1 LTTEEITRI
10 LRSSETGSAS
20 PEVEVEE
27 MIFRKEI
34 RGPIIGLLVLSLGG
48 WMLHFRIHPI
58 TANPSNLV
66 PFFIGLMGILVTPLL
81 FSYRK
86 TVIVAYLLNGLSVL
100 IGTLAMATFSL
111 YHLPDSL
118 TLINVIFRT
127 ILGDIL
133 ILFSKLF
140 VGQMILMHFHPS
152 GLGRMFTVGW
162 WIRHFFYF
170 LTAFSLG
177 HFLWR

>member
-1 LTTEEITRI
+1 
-10 LRSSETGSAS
+10 
-20 PEVEVEE
+20 

-48 WMLHFRIHPI
+48 WLLHFRVHPI
-58 TANPSNLV
+58 TANTSNFV
-66 PFFIGLMGILVTPLL
+66 PFFVGLVRIDRHRLDDVGILATPLL
-81 FSYRK
+81 FNHKK
-86 TVIVAYLLNGLSVL
+86 TVIVAYLFNGLAVL
-100 IGTLAMATFSL
+100 IGTLGMATFSL

-118 TLINVIFRT
+118 TLTNLIFRT
-127 ILGDIL
+127 MLGDIL

-140 VGQMILMHFHPS
+140 VGQVILTHFYPA

-170 LTAFSLG
+170 SIAFSLG